1 MGEQDRHPS
10 LGGSTEGSLRV
21 VFRILTCSGGDWG
34 CFWVVIP
41 FQQVVCRSPGPIF
54 MPSVGWDWLGGSH
67 HFEMKVY
74 LLDCFPCFS
83 ESELSPWFL
92 LVHRERA
99 LWDSLQ
105 DIHRPGKCITHCGLF
120 LPNCHASFQH
130 SACCHYMLSVDW
142 FSLNPW
148 LMAFC
153 SNAHRA
159 DYPSLSAYAP
169 ILLAFFVSV
178 WMWEK

>member
-1 MGEQDRHPS
+1 MGEQARHPS
-10 LGGSTEGSLRV
+10 LGESTEESFRM
-21 VFRILTCSGGDWG
+21 VFRILTCS
-34 CFWVVIP
+34 VEAEVA
-41 FQQVVCRSPGPIF
+41 
-54 MPSVGWDWLGGSH
+54 
-67 HFEMKVY
+67 
-74 LLDCFPCFS
+74 
-83 ESELSPWFL
+83 SELSFLFSELSVGHLVSSLCLHRMGLAGWLSTLWDESLIARLSSMLFRVWVEPWFL

-105 DIHRPGKCITHCGLF
+105 DIHRPGKCNNHCGLF

-130 SACCHYMLSVDW
+130 SACCHYMLSVAW

-148 LMAFC
+148 LIAFC

-169 ILLAFFVSV
+169 ILLAFSVSV